1 MLDQKTIDIYNSK
14 ADEYSRLVD
23 FSPSDYL
30 KDFVNLF
37 TKGSRV
43 LDLGCGSGVASEFM
57 MKQGLIPDPVDGSEE
72 MVKLSN
78 QKSGICARLCAFEEL
93 DLDNKYSGVYAHFS
107 LLHLRKDAFA
117 ECLRIIKEIIFPDGT
132 LVLGMK
138 TGTGERRDS
147 LGRFYAYYTEP
158 ELKSY
163 FQGIN
168 FTVTN
173 CYSGKS
179 LGLAGDVEPW
189 MVMFGRKL

>member
-23 FSPSDYL
+23 FSPSGYL
-30 KDFVNLF
+30 EDFINLF
-37 TKGSRV
+37 SKGSKI
-43 LDLGCGSGVASEFM
+43 LDLGCGTGVASEFM
-57 MKQGLIPDPVDGSEE
+57 MKQGLVPDPVDGSEE

-78 QKSGICARLCAFEEL
+78 QKPGLCARLCAFDEL
-93 DLDNKYSGVYAHFS
+93 DLDVKYSGVYAHFS
-107 LLHLRKDAFA
+107 LLHLKKHAFL
-117 ECLRIIKEIIFPDGT
+117 ECLSVIKEMVLQDGT

-138 TGTGERRDS
+138 AGTGERRDS

-158 ELKSY
+158 ELQSY
-163 FQGIN
+163 FHSIN

-179 LGLAGDVEPW
+179 LGLSGDVEPW
-189 MVMFGRKL
+189 LVMFGRKL